1 MRITEAQG
9 GIFYT
14 FEGFFFL
21 KGSRAAWMTNSMNL
35 L

>member
-1 MRITEAQG
+1 MRVAEAQG

-14 FEGFFFL
+14 FEGFL
-21 KGSRAAWMTNSMNL
+21 KGSRAAWMTNSMKL